1 VSALGKRLLG
11 AHDIL
16 ARGAALALYHPYRWR
31 MALRRSAP
39 RRLQVGSGRNRME
52 GWINADI
59 TPSADV
65 IVFME
70 RRLPFPDTALDRIY
84 LEHVLEHASYETGL
98 EFLRDARR
106 VLRPGGVIRIAVPD
120 LEDLV
125 RGYLADDWCRFDWVN
140 WPEHAFI
147 RTRAQMINIGFRW
160 WGHQYLYDRQD
171 LSRVLAEAGFTDVEF
186 VDRGQSRHA
195 DLRALETR
203 PDSTLIAE
211 ATKH

>member
-1 VSALGKRLLG
+1 MRLRYARDALTRC
-11 AHDIL
+11 A
-16 ARGAALALYHPYRWR
+16 ARALFHPYRWR
-31 MALRRSAP
+31 TALRRHAP
-39 RRLQVGSGRNRME
+39 RRLQVGSGRNRLE

-70 RRLPFPDTALDRIY
+70 RRLPFPDATLDRIY

-98 EFLRDARR
+98 EFLRDAKR

-125 RGYLADDWCRFDWVN
+125 RGYLDDDWRRFDWVN

-147 RTRAQMINIGFRW
+147 GSRAQMINVGFRW
-160 WGHQYLYDRQD
+160 WGHQYLYDRD
-171 LSRVLAEAGFTDVEF
+171 ELARVLAGAGFTNVEF
-186 VDRGQSRHA
+186 FDSGQSRHA

>member
-1 VSALGKRLLG
+1 MSALAKRLLG
-11 AHDIL
+11 ARDIL
-16 ARGAALALYHPYRWR
+16 VRGAALALYHPYRWR
-31 MALRRSAP
+31 LALRGTTP
-39 RRLQVGSGRNRME
+39 RRLQIGSGCNRLD
-52 GWINADI
+52 GWINSDI

-70 RRLPFPDTALDRIY
+70 RRLPFSDETLDRIY
-84 LEHVLEHASYETGL
+84 LEHVLEHATYETGVR
-98 EFLRDARR
+98 FLCDARR

-125 RGYLADDWCRFDWVN
+125 RGYLADDWRRFDWVN

-147 RTRAQMINIGFRW
+147 RSRAQMINIGFRW

-171 LSRVLAEAGFTDVEF
+171 LARVLAEAGFTEIEF
-186 VDRGQSRHA
+186 VERGQSRHT

-211 ATKH
+211 ATKY